1 MADLDEL
8 LKLLEQEVQKKRED
22 AKASSPSSK
31 DSFERFVEDIGVK
44 KGLDRIP
51 NYVVFYTY
59 KKVYKKALGEK
70 RYSKIHF
77 FRRMSQFFDTARVGK
92 QRYYLL
98 DKDSF
103 DMTKE
108 GKLIAKEYNKE
119 YHRLVGIRTGRIK
132 PKIIQRRRRNEK
144 TAESKVSESKSET

>member
-22 AKASSPSSK
+22 VKASSPSK
-31 DSFERFVEDIGVK
+31 DTFERFIETMGVVR
-44 KGLDRIP
+44 GPDRIP

-59 KKVYKKALGEK
+59 KKIYKKALGEK
-70 RYSKIHF
+70 RYSKVF
-77 FRRMSQFFDTARVGK
+77 FFKCMSKFFDSARVGK

-98 DKDSF
+98 DKSVF

-108 GKLIAKEYNKE
+108 GKLIAKEYNNE
-119 YHRLVGIRTGRIK
+119 YHRLVGIRTGKIK
-132 PKIIQRRRRNEK
+132 PKIIKRRRDKLEK
-144 TAESKVSESKSET
+144 KPDEIS

>member
-31 DSFERFVEDIGVK
+31 DSFERFIEDIGVK

-103 DMTKE
+103 DK
-108 GKLIAKEYNKE
+108 KLLKLELETLAVDAKREQIEELRK
-119 YHRLVGIRTGRIK
+119 RK
-132 PKIIQRRRRNEK
+132 
-144 TAESKVSESKSET
+144 